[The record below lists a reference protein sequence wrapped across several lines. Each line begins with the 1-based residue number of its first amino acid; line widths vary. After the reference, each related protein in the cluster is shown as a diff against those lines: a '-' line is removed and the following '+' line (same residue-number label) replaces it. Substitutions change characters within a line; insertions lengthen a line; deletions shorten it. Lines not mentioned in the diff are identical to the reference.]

1 MLNKKMSPLN
11 RTIIDEFDS
20 KEELIDGSPLF

>member
-1 MLNKKMSPLN
+1 MSPLN

-20 KEELIDGSPLF
+20 KEDLIDGSPLL